1 MAIDRPGDV
10 PFCRIRLEATWTAS
24 NLADGEIDEHVWWI
38 RSTDEVPED
47 DHKTEFK
54 GRDRGL
60 IHVIYIPASR
70 DPAQQI
76 KAAAATLL
84 GRLLNVIEWPANLRT
99 DVAQG
104 AENLDGII
112 TATQAIDTIQTS
124 LAQRWQSLHTE
135 TLYANPILQFTVG
148 ELEDVLRRVQ
158 IGFGPTP
165 GVAQDPLHCLSDG
178 MKSLFYFA
186 LVSAVFDVERGTA
199 AKALAKAANLDFD
212 VERLAPP
219 ALTVLAVEEPENH
232 VAPQLLGRIMAL
244 LQAVAGAPEGQ
255 VVLTSHSPGILSR
268 VDPTHVRYLRLLV
281 APQQRT
287 TDVRRIVL
295 PKEQHAAY
303 KYVKEAVR
311 AYPELYFAQLVV
323 LGEGDS
329 EEIVIPR
336 VLRSA
341 GIGLDAKAI
350 SVVPLGGRHVNHLWK
365 LLAGLSIPH
374 LTLLDLDMERE
385 GGGAG
390 RIRTACKELLAI
402 GVPRSPLL
410 DVENGTL
417 TDEELDE
424 LNLEPKHLPAWLA
437 ELEKHNVF
445 FSGTLDIDLLMLE
458 AYPAAYKAVAVH
470 GPQIPQSGTPA
481 YTTRLEKAIRR
492 VLGEDGGDG
501 KTYTASQ
508 QALFPWYTHLFLRRG
523 KPATHV
529 LALASI
535 DDKTIEATLPP
546 VLKRL
551 RERIAAKT

>member
-1 MAIDRPGDV
+1 MKIESITLKNFRCFGDTATTIALDESTTLIGPNGAGKSAVLLALCRLFGTTHRGLQRQNFHVPPLGQGQAPPKAISLVIDLRLRFPELAPGAKGGAAVPQCFRQMAIDRPGDV
-10 PFCRIRLEATWTAS
+10 PFCRIRLEATWTAT
-24 NLADGEIDEHVWWI
+24 NLADGEIDEHVWWV
-38 RSTDEVPED
+38 RSTDDVPEE

-84 GRLLNVIEWPANLRT
+84 GRLLNVIEWPANLGT

-135 TLYANPILQFTVG
+135 TLYANPTLQFTVG
-148 ELEDVLRRVQ
+148 EFEDVLRRIQ

-244 LQAVAGAPEGQ
+244 LQAVAGALEGQ

-268 VDPTHVRYLRLLV
+268 VDPTNVRYLRLLV
-281 APQQRT
+281 APQERT

-295 PKEQHAAY
+295 PKEQDEAY

-323 LGEGDS
+323 LGRETVKRSSSRASCAAQVLDLT
-329 EEIVIPR
+329 PR
-336 VLRSA
+336 PLASSRSA
-341 GIGLDAKAI
+341 G
-350 SVVPLGGRHVNHLWK
+350 
-365 LLAGLSIPH
+365 
-374 LTLLDLDMERE
+374 
-385 GGGAG
+385 
-390 RIRTACKELLAI
+390 
-402 GVPRSPLL
+402 
-410 DVENGTL
+410 
-417 TDEELDE
+417 
-424 LNLEPKHLPAWLA
+424 
-437 ELEKHNVF
+437 
-445 FSGTLDIDLLMLE
+445 
-458 AYPAAYKAVAVH
+458 
-470 GPQIPQSGTPA
+470 
-481 YTTRLEKAIRR
+481 
-492 VLGEDGGDG
+492 
-501 KTYTASQ
+501 
-508 QALFPWYTHLFLRRG
+508 
-523 KPATHV
+523 AT
-529 LALASI
+529 
-535 DDKTIEATLPP
+535 
-546 VLKRL
+546 
-551 RERIAAKT
+551 